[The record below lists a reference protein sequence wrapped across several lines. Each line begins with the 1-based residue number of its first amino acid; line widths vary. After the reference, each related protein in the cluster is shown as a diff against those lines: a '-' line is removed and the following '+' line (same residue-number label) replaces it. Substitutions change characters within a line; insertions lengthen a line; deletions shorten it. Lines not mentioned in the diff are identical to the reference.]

1 MCMWKKVGV
10 ETIENKFVL
19 DVKYACQ
26 EILNRYYSIQVAQRK
41 LSHDPW
47 WIDKISSIEQ
57 NCDQFLDGKVDIQW
71 DRDFSSH
78 SKIE

>member
-1 MCMWKKVGV
+1 M
-10 ETIENKFVL
+10 ENKFVL

-41 LSHDPW
+41 LSQDPW
-47 WIDKISSIEQ
+47 WIDKISSIEHKC
-57 NCDQFLDGKVDIQW
+57 NQFLDGEADIHW

-78 SKIE
+78 SEID

>member
-1 MCMWKKVGV
+1 MNREK
-10 ETIENKFVL
+10 KFVL

-26 EILNRYYSIQVAQRK
+26 EILNRYYSIQVAQRE
-41 LSHDPW
+41 LSQDPW
-47 WIDKISSIEQ
+47 LIDKICAIEQ
-57 NCDQFLDGKVDIQW
+57 NCDLFLDGKVDIQW